1 MASTFSSDLS
11 LELVATGEKAGLWG
25 TIQNT
30 NLQVLEAATA
40 FLEVPITGTSQT
52 LSLADGSS
60 TADGKHLYLKLTGTL
75 TGNTTLT
82 MPASTTGGTA
92 TRVYIIEDA
101 TTRGSSATDLFTLSV
116 LTTGAASS
124 VPVPQRANMLL
135 VSNGATPLTT
145 LGGTLKSGYV
155 SIDSSTVT
163 AYTAVAGDQIF
174 VDTQTNQVTITMPA
188 AAATGDEITIM
199 DASAAN
205 GFATNKCAVT
215 FNGLKYQ
222 NLTAN
227 LDLQTNNQSVTF
239 IYTNIAGK
247 GWIQK
252 SNNT

>member
-1 MASTFSSDLS
+1 MASTYSTDLS

-40 FLEVPITGTSQT
+40 FLEVPIISTTQT

-155 SIDSSTVT
+155 SIDSATVT

-174 VDTQTNQVTITMPA
+174 VDTQNNIVTITMPA

-199 DASAAN
+199 DSSAAN
-205 GFATNKCAVT
+205 GFATNKCAVN